1 MEDGRQ
7 VRTGRIIQIPEE
19 WLNQQPISVVLNAVS
34 GEVIVVTAR
43 DGRRIPTKAG
53 MALFPGDRV
62 LTGADS
68 SATLR
73 FVNDSTLLLQAD
85 TELEIRRS
93 RRIGDRIN
101 DVEVNLEQGRV
112 ENDITPDPT
121 GQPHY
126 RIRNDIAVT
135 AVHGTAFR
143 LGLLE
148 SERLQTE
155 VLRGSVS
162 VANDSG
168 ASLLKQGN
176 GVVTEAGQAP
186 GQPIRLLEA
195 PDLSTLAQQRRPRPV
210 PGRRR
215 SQERG
220 PQGGGILRRA
230 SAARSLPSCCRKPT
244 AYSPCA
250 WPHASRRRSSLSR
263 SLAKNPR
270 SRRC

>member
-1 MEDGRQ
+1 M
-7 VRTGRIIQIPEE
+7 
-19 WLNQQPISVVLNAVS
+19 
-34 GEVIVVTAR
+34 
-43 DGRRIPTKAG
+43 
-53 MALFPGDRV
+53 
-62 LTGADS
+62 
-68 SATLR
+68 
-73 FVNDSTLLLQAD
+73 LQAD

-135 AVHGTAFR
+135 AVRGTAFR
-143 LGLLE
+143 VGLLE
-148 SERLQTE
+148 GERLQTE

-168 ASLLKQGN
+168 TSLLKQGN

-195 PDLSTLAQQRRPRPV
+195 PDLSTLAPRQRYLPMELEWKGLTGAVAYRVQIAATEAFEELLYDRVRKSNRASVANLPDGRYFLRVRGIDANALEGFDSTAPLEVAARPV
-210 PGRRR
+210 APFAQAPADSAR
-215 SQERG
+215 
-220 PQGGGILRRA
+220 LRAGQVAFR
-230 SAARSLPSCCRKPT
+230 
-244 AYSPCA
+244 
-250 WPHASRRRSSLSR
+250 
-263 SLAKNPR
+263 
-270 SRRC
+270 